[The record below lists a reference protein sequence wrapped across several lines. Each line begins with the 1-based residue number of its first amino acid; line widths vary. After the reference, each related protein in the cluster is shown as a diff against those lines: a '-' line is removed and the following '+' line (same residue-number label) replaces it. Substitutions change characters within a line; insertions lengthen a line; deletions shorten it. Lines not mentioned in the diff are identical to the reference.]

1 MVNVQKHKLLLSL
14 LLLTITGIFSACT
27 DDTGQF
33 GMHNGTPLDINVGVN
48 TTESRA
54 VITGNS
60 LPDGSKIGVTV
71 VDQSGTGYQDQ
82 NYNNVCYQA
91 VTEDGSQKWKVQ
103 SRGDILLSGEAG
115 TLYAYYPWSS
125 AVSNIKQ
132 IAVNMDE
139 TDQKDWMIA
148 QPVSNLSDAQATAA
162 VKMQHMLTNF
172 KLSFYKDNYSG
183 KGEVTAVTI
192 RSNGFTTTGTLD
204 ATTGA
209 FTAYG
214 EAHTLTRIFT
224 TTLGTDKAA
233 AAPCDIMVVPNTVAA
248 PVTVSVTVDGNTY
261 SSVTSSLTL
270 AKAKSY
276 NYAMKLSS
284 TGLEITE
291 VTLTDWNTEDLGETE
306 FKPFDSLES
315 IPNGIYAV
323 RKGDEY
329 LVLPENISSEEEY
342 IAVALIVNDT
352 PVPQR
357 FMIEK
362 NESKNSAWY
371 DRFLIWD
378 GNSTEFNPINTSLPD
393 MTLVCSE
400 ALDWEYNYNTS
411 TLPMANGSYPPYSG
425 QPYLSNG
432 YSSWVS
438 GTALGDFEG
447 KANTEVI
454 KTLDGYYRNMSIVL
468 NTFNA
473 DKNQN
478 QGYSDWYVP
487 SLGQLALMYK
497 YHDEIENVLRAI
509 GGRVFDT
516 NGGYWSSTEYDGLY
530 AWYINFNYGTVGYM
544 TNKNNAAHSLRVI
557 RDIVNFGGTD
567 YKPVEPEGGE
577 GGDYSDWV
585 KLTYNVTNTTQ
596 PVNIFYAQEN
606 GGSKIF
612 DIANVTD
619 MAVAEDGSRA
629 AGEPQAVTPVYTY
642 TFSSTGDH
650 TVYLK
655 FTDMTRIPDYAFTEC
670 KALVALELPQSIKE
684 IGSAAF
690 GGTGLAEVKLN
701 EGLEILNQYAF
712 AFCQNLTKVNI
723 PTSLHTVIAS
733 SGEVFQGSALSD
745 VILEEGLQSIPQ
757 RLFANCTQLKEI
769 KLPNSLKMIGNSA
782 FYGCTSLTA
791 VDIPNSV
798 TNIEQYAFENCTS
811 LTEFTF
817 PNAIT
822 TISGSTVRGCTNLKK
837 VTIPKSMSSIG
848 NQTFYGCTSL
858 NKIISYALIAPLAG
872 TDCFKNVASNGV
884 LYVPEGR
891 SNLYSSWKNELNAY
905 GWTVQEMTE

>member
-1 MVNVQKHKLLLSL
+1 MVNVQKHKLFLSL

-27 DDTGQF
+27 DDTENF
-33 GMHNGTPLDINVGVN
+33 GSHNGTPLNINVGVN

-54 VITGNS
+54 IITGNS
-60 LPDGSKIGVTV
+60 LPEGSQIGVTV
-71 VDQSGTGYQDQ
+71 VDQSGNGYQDQ

-103 SRGDILLSGEAG
+103 SRSDILLSGEAG

-125 AVSNIKQ
+125 AVSDIKQ

-139 TDQKDWMIA
+139 TDQKDWMVA
-148 QPVSNLSDAQATAA
+148 QPVTNLSDAQATAA
-162 VKMQHMLTNF
+162 VKMEHMLTNF

-192 RSNGFTTTGTLD
+192 RSNGFATTGTLD

-214 EAHTLTRIFT
+214 DAHTLTRPFA

-233 AAPCDIMVVPNTVAA
+233 AAPCNIMVVPNTVAA
-248 PVTVSVTVDGNTY
+248 PVTVSVTVDGKTY

-284 TGLEITE
+284 TGLDITE

-371 DRFLIWD
+371 DRFLVWD
-378 GNSTEFNPINTSLPD
+378 GNSTEGNPINTSLPD

-400 ALDWEYNYNTS
+400 ALDWEFDYSSS
-411 TLPMANGSYPPYSG
+411 TLPMANGSYPPYSS
-425 QPYLSNG
+425 QPYLSNS

-438 GTALGDFEG
+438 GTALGDFNG

-454 KTLDGYYRNMSIVL
+454 KSLNGYNRNMSIVL

-487 SLGQLALMYK
+487 SLGQLALIYK
-497 YHDEIENVLRAI
+497 YHDEIENVLSAI
-509 GGRVFDT
+509 GGRIFDT
-516 NGGYWSSTEYDGLY
+516 SGGYWSSTEYNGLY
-530 AWYINFNYGTVGYM
+530 AWHINFNYGVVGYM
-544 TNKNNAAHSLRVI
+544 TNKNNAAYSLRVI
-557 RDIVNFGGTD
+557 RDIDNIGGTD
-567 YKPVEPEGGE
+567 YKPVEPEGGNSV
-577 GGDYSDWV
+577 DYSDWV
-585 KLTYNVTNTTQ
+585 KLTYNVTSATQ
-596 PVNIFYAQEN
+596 PVNIFYTQEN
-606 GGSKIF
+606 GGVKIF

-619 MAVAEDGSRA
+619 MAVAEGGSRA
-629 AGEPQAVTPVYTY
+629 TGEPQAVTPVYKY
-642 TFSSTGDH
+642 TFPSVGEH
-650 TVYLK
+650 TVYVK
-655 FTDMTRIPDYAFTEC
+655 FADMTRIPEFSFTEC
-670 KALVALELPQSIKE
+670 TALVDLKLPGSIKE
-684 IGSAAF
+684 IGAAAF
-690 GGTGLAEVKLN
+690 GKTNLTEVELN
-701 EGLEILNQYAF
+701 KGLEILNQLSF
-712 AFCQNLTKVNI
+712 ALCPNLTKIYIPASVHIVNV
-723 PTSLHTVIAS
+723 SY
-733 SGEVFQGSALSD
+733 GDVFQESPLSN
-745 VILEEGLQSIPQ
+745 VILEEGLQSIPAK
-757 RLFANCTQLKEI
+757 LFSNCIHLKEI
-769 KLPNSLKMIGNSA
+769 NLPNSLKVIGTSA
-782 FYGCTSLTA
+782 FYMDVHHL
-791 VDIPNSV
+791 
-798 TNIEQYAFENCTS
+798 
-811 LTEFTF
+811 LLWTF
-817 PNAIT
+817 QI
-822 TISGSTVRGCTNLKK
+822 
-837 VTIPKSMSSIG
+837 
-848 NQTFYGCTSL
+848 Q
-858 NKIISYALIAPLAG
+858 
-872 TDCFKNVASNGV
+872 
-884 LYVPEGR
+884 
-891 SNLYSSWKNELNAY
+891 
-905 GWTVQEMTE
+905 